1 METRTIV
8 VLEGDDTGQE
18 LLDEAL
24 RVLAPDVVGLEL
36 ELPRYDLSLES
47 RRATANE
54 VVHDAARAVRE
65 HGLYDETVMFVKNVL
80 ALTGRPL

>member
-47 RRATANE
+47 RRATENA
-54 VVHDAARAVRE
+54 VVHEAARAVRE
-65 HGLYDETVMFVKNVL
+65 HGL
-80 ALTGRPL
+80 G